1 VAVNFRPDYIAAR
14 WAKCISQLPIIY
26 PDQSAIEISRERYRE
41 ELMKL
46 DESILLQ
53 TPQGIKTAADAVG
66 TQQPFHLPYQGLN
79 DRDLQQLYGNLV
91 CKIMAAGYPGFAHR
105 PSMPAHP
112 PGEPLRVGIVSGY
125 FYTHPVWKII
135 VKGWIE
141 NLDKNK
147 ICLYGYSTGKRRDSE
162 TDNANRC
169 FSRFVENIYSFE
181 NLCKT
186 IDNNNLHVIIYPEIG
201 MDPATIRLAA
211 LRLAPVQCVSWGH
224 PDTSGLPTIDY
235 YLSGDLMEPPDGDD
249 AYTEQLIR
257 LPNLSIYYTPHEV
270 SGAEVNR
277 DMFGL
282 RPASVLYHCCQTLF
296 KFLPQYDEI
305 FPRIAELVGDCQF
318 LFTTLPEI
326 PAVVEQF
333 RMRIYKAFNRFNL
346 NADDYVVFFPYLDQA
361 KYTALNRTCDAFLDP
376 IGWSGCASTL
386 EAIDCNLPVV
396 AFPGALMRGR
406 ESGAILTMMGLT
418 ETIAASVDDYVASA
432 IKLGQD
438 SEWRRRISEQI
449 GVNKYKIYKDRTCI
463 TALED
468 FLSTVVEKR
477 L

>member
-1 VAVNFRPDYIAAR
+1 
-14 WAKCISQLPIIY
+14 
-26 PDQSAIEISRERYRE
+26 
-41 ELMKL
+41 
-46 DESILLQ
+46 
-53 TPQGIKTAADAVG
+53 
-66 TQQPFHLPYQGLN
+66 
-79 DRDLQQLYGNLV
+79 
-91 CKIMAAGYPGFAHR
+91 
-105 PSMPAHP
+105 
-112 PGEPLRVGIVSGY
+112 
-125 FYTHPVWKII
+125 
-135 VKGWIE
+135 
-141 NLDKNK
+141 
-147 ICLYGYSTGKRRDSE
+147 
-162 TDNANRC
+162 
-169 FSRFVENIYSFE
+169 
-181 NLCKT
+181 
-186 IDNNNLHVIIYPEIG
+186 
-201 MDPATIRLAA
+201 
-211 LRLAPVQCVSWGH
+211 
-224 PDTSGLPTIDY
+224 
-235 YLSGDLMEPPDGDD
+235 
-249 AYTEQLIR
+249 
-257 LPNLSIYYTPHEV
+257 
-270 SGAEVNR
+270 
-277 DMFGL
+277 
-282 RPASVLYHCCQTLF
+282 
-296 KFLPQYDEI
+296 LPQYDEI